1 MECGEVVCMPL
12 GFPASNTQEDRAL
25 PQQFVL
31 IHCGHGCD
39 TIMAGFLR
47 SFDSLGTLC
56 DRFAF
61 SVVDSA
67 ARKVIEVAML
77 GLPAEAQSIFTILAQ
92 HSDATGPL
100 TSRVPA
106 EAQFLYE
113 LTGYTPI
120 GVEHTDKDELKRLKV
135 ELVRKIPYL
144 PGGVD
149 VLNGEEK
156 DFQILK
162 DWYELEKNKSET
174 GTECAAPGYYVN
186 LLSILLRPGIVSR
199 FLAT

>member
-1 MECGEVVCMPL
+1 MPL
-12 GFPASNTQEDRAL
+12 GFPAYNTQENRAL

-47 SFDSLGTLC
+47 SFCSLGTLC

-61 SVVDSA
+61 SVADSA
-67 ARKVIEVAML
+67 ARKSIELAML
-77 GLPAEAQSIFTILAQ
+77 GLPAEAQSILTILAQ

-113 LTGYTPI
+113 LTGYAPV
-120 GVEHTDKDELKRLKV
+120 GVEHTDKDELERLEV
-135 ELVRKIPYL
+135 ELARKIPYL
-144 PGGVD
+144 PKGVD

-162 DWYELEKNKSET
+162 DWYELLKNKSET
-174 GTECAAPGYYVN
+174 GTENATPGYYVS
-186 LLSILLRPGIVSR
+186 LLLLPSSR
-199 FLAT
+199 HRKPLFGDLT